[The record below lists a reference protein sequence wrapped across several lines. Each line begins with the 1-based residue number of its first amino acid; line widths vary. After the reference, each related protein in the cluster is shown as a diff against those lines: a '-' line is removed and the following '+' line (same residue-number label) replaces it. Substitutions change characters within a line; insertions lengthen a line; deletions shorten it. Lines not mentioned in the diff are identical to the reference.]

1 MDRLTQI
8 TMKTG
13 HVGGITRDE
22 MCEWHR
28 LHVDGDAPAVATWYM
43 GSEWVAWENV
53 MSIRN
58 DRPSY
63 LDHQAADRYL
73 DAQRKP

>member
-1 MDRLTQI
+1 MDRLTAI

-28 LHVDGDAPAVATWYM
+28 LHVALDWPYRM
-43 GSEWVAWENV
+43 GLAMFSLHP
-53 MSIRN
+53 IRN